1 MKKSKIPYRRITS
14 SVIFLILIS
23 IVTGVF
29 LACKLW
35 FLLIIAIPLLAL
47 SISRLISVYKGIIN
61 RLDFIIRAIRND
73 DYSFRFTENPDYTE
87 NAIVNYSLNEIKAV
101 MDEKKRLMRED
112 EKNFELIMECA
123 NIGIMLLMENGFIEH
138 ANSKVLE
145 IFSLS
150 RISHIT
156 QLKNHSEELVEILKD
171 INPSEQ
177 KSVRYF
183 TELGEI
189 NLVLSCSAIN
199 YKNKNLRIVTIGN
212 INRELDNQESMVW
225 ERLTRILTHEI
236 MNSLSPITSI
246 SNTLMNDINDSKK
259 VGEGLEIIHSTSDRL
274 MHFVNSFRQVTRMP
288 MPQKAPFYL
297 VELIN
302 DAVTLIDFGKIK
314 ISININP
321 EDTLLYADKNQLSQV
336 VVNILKNAVEAC
348 RGNDDD
354 KDYLVEVNSYIDTE
368 ERIHLEI
375 SNNGGEI
382 SEDLAENIFTPFFT
396 TKDNGSGIGLALSRQ
411 IIRLHGGTIH
421 LSKNSDDKVA
431 FMIILE

>member
-150 RISHIT
+150 RISHIS

-321 EDTLLYADKNQLSQV
+321 EDTNSIASKISIADA
-336 VVNILKNAVEAC
+336 IL
-348 RGNDDD
+348 
-354 KDYLVEVNSYIDTE
+354 
-368 ERIHLEI
+368 
-375 SNNGGEI
+375 
-382 SEDLAENIFTPFFT
+382 
-396 TKDNGSGIGLALSRQ
+396 
-411 IIRLHGGTIH
+411 
-421 LSKNSDDKVA
+421 
-431 FMIILE
+431 